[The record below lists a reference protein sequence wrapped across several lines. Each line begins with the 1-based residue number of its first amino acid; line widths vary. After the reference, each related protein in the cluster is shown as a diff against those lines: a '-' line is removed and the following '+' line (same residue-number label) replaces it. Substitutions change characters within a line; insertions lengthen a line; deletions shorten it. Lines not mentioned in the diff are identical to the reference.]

1 MNLKDFVEE
10 ALIEIVE
17 GVKAAQ
23 EKTAS
28 TGAII
33 SPRLANF
40 GKDKTQIRDK
50 YCSVQIVE
58 FEAVLAE
65 EKGSEGT
72 GKLGVILA
80 DWGISVKAKKE
91 EKTSGQTSVKFTV
104 PVILPSIDNAEVA
117 EKRKVATA
125 KSPH

>member
-33 SPRLANF
+33 SPRLITRGGYSARIID
-40 GKDKTQIRDK
+40 KD
-50 YCSVQIVE
+50 CSVQVVE
-58 FEAVLAE
+58 FEAVLGE
-65 EKGSEGT
+65 ENGSEGA
-72 GKLGVILA
+72 GKLGVMLA
-80 DWGISVKAKKE
+80 DWGIGVRARKE
-91 EKTSGQTSVKFTV
+91 ERTSGQTSVKFTV

-117 EKRKVATA
+117 EKKKVATA